1 MNDATRAALLALAE
15 RCEKASGPDDV
26 LDADIFQ
33 AMRPEL
39 ASDPW
44 KRVTYPNGKHPFF
57 VDDSDLGMMD
67 IASPPRFTASID
79 AARTLVPEGWQ
90 WWVNWRTARCW
101 KGWRA
106 GDDRDAADNDAWVAV
121 NSCSAPP
128 AAALCAAALRA
139 RAEEARHD

>member
-1 MNDATRAALLALAE
+1 MTTDLTRDALLALAE

-57 VDDSDLGMMD
+57 VDDSDPGMMG
-67 IASPPRFTASID
+67 IASPPRFTASLD
-79 AARTLVPEGWQ
+79 AALTLVP
-90 WWVNWRTARCW
+90 
-101 KGWRA
+101 KGHKWTLHSA
-106 GDDRDAADNDAWVAV
+106 DDRDTPCAYCVPDMGRLPWPVWVNDVHAAT
-121 NSCSAPP
+121 P
-128 AAALCAAALRA
+128 ALALCAAALRA
-139 RAEEARHD
+139 RAEEALP